1 MGPTMDAG
9 SDTELRALEEEHAF
23 LDRSSWRKVR
33 ITGSDAVTWLGDL
46 LTADIGA
53 LEPGRGSRSLL
64 LTPTGRIRADVQ
76 VARREDD
83 LVLLQAPEQPEHI
96 GLALST
102 YILSSDVS
110 LELRTH
116 DLALFTVTGPS
127 ATLARHRV
135 L

>member
-9 SDTELRALEEEHAF
+9 CETELTALEEEHAF
-23 LDRSSWRKVR
+23 RDRSSWRKVR